1 MGHRA
6 DYSQPTGMRSAT
18 GPDPMPITSE
28 WPITS
33 APREGLDDVDE
44 AAQVQRVSAQGGMGQ
59 RLDRFL
65 ASRLSGVS
73 RTRIQRWIALGA
85 VRVDGEQV
93 LPRHALSGLEFIE
106 VVALP
111 TEAEQAF
118 EPDPVP
124 LQVVYEDDD
133 LMIVDKPPG
142 LVVHPAPGHWRGT
155 LMNGLLHARPDSRR
169 LPRAGIVHRLDKDTS
184 GLLMVARSERAF
196 ERLTAQ
202 VAARAVHRQY
212 LAVVQGQTPERFSVD
227 AAIGR
232 DPRDRLRM
240 AVVPADRGKEART
253 HCLRLAQTGSHA
265 LLHCE
270 LETGRTH
277 QIRVHLSH
285 RGHPLVGDALYGG
298 KAVKGF
304 ARQALHAWRLAL
316 PHPVSGASLS
326 VRSPPPADLCA
337 LALELGLPDP
347 LTLAEMT

>member
-6 DYSQPTGMRSAT
+6 DYSQPTDRRSAT
-18 GPDPMPITSE
+18 GPDPVSIAAVP
-28 WPITS
+28 
-33 APREGLDDVDE
+33 LDAAEEVDDG
-44 AAQVQRVSAQGGMGQ
+44 AQVRQVSARGGTGQ

-65 ASRLSGVS
+65 ASTLTGIS

-93 LPRHALSGLEFIE
+93 LPRRALSGLEIIE

-118 EPDPVP
+118 EPDAVP

-133 LMIVDKPPG
+133 LMILDKPPG

-155 LMNGLLHARPDSRR
+155 LMNGLLHARPDSSR

-196 ERLTAQ
+196 ERLTALI
-202 VAARAVHRQY
+202 AARAVHRHY
-212 LAVVQGQTPERFSVD
+212 LAVVHGETPERFSVD
-227 AAIGR
+227 APIGR

-240 AVVPADRGKEART
+240 AVVPAGRGKAART
-253 HCLRLAQTGSHA
+253 HCLRLAKTAGHA
-265 LLHCE
+265 LLRCE

-285 RGHPLVGDALYGG
+285 CGHPLVGDTLYAG
-298 KAVKGF
+298 KPVKGF

-316 PHPVSGASLS
+316 SHPVSGAALS
-326 VRSPPPADLCA
+326 FDSPPPADLCA
-337 LALELGLPDP
+337 LAADLSLPDL
-347 LTLAEMT
+347 LTLTATT